1 MPFAPSPSGPPTTL
15 ESVVPLLHAPFH
27 PVGAGVTEIVT
38 LPGQVL
44 ISLALVALAAW
55 QLWKLGRVEAAVC
68 WTAAWLVAVAVEIAF
83 RHTLTREPLYRHGVH
98 LVGFDGSWPSGHAL
112 RCALVAAAL
121 AVAWPRLRIPLALWL
136 AAVVVLLELAGFHT
150 PTDLAGGLFLAAAAA
165 AAAVAVDRSGALRRR
180 AGLRLR
186 RMRTGS

>member
-44 ISLALVALAAW
+44 ISFVLVALAAW
-55 QLWKLGRVEAAVC
+55 QLWTRGRAVAAVC

-83 RHTLTREPLYRHGVH
+83 RHTLTRDPLYRHGVH
-98 LVGFDGSWPSGHAL
+98 LVGFDASWPSGHAL

-121 AVAWPRLRIPLALWL
+121 ALAWPRLRIPLAVWL
-136 AAVVVLLELAGFHT
+136 AAAIVLLELAGFHT
-150 PTDLAGGLFLAAAAA
+150 PTDLAGGLLLGTAAAAG
-165 AAAVAVDRSGALRRR
+165 AVAVERSG
-180 AGLRLR
+180 GLRLR
-186 RMRTGS
+186 AGA

>member
-1 MPFAPSPSGPPTTL
+1 MPFDPSPSGPPTTL

-98 LVGFDGSWPSGHAL
+98 LVGFDASWPSGHAL

-136 AAVVVLLELAGFHT
+136 AAVVVLLEFAGFHT

-165 AAAVAVDRSGALRRR
+165 AAAVAVDRSGGLRRR